1 MNHIDVNT
9 LLQKINHST
18 VAVIREDDCI
28 GCTKCIQACPFDS
41 ILGTSKLMHTVITDV
56 CTGCELCVSPC
67 PVDCID
73 VISVPKKS
81 ESEQKKFIEQSRQR
95 FEKRN
100 RRLAREK
107 ISEEDLFA
115 QNRSY
120 QEKKTE
126 IQAILKRITQKNHH
140 ETLLHK

>member
-1 MNHIDVNT
+1 MQNLKIDT
-9 LLQKINHST
+9 LLQKTNQLSI
-18 VAVIREDDCI
+18 AVIREEDCI

-41 ILGTSKLMHTVITDV
+41 IIGASKLMHTVITDV
-56 CTGCELCVSPC
+56 CTGCELCVPPC

-73 VISVPKKS
+73 IISVPKKS
-81 ESEQKKFIEQSRQR
+81 ESEQQKFIEQSRQR

-100 RRLAREK
+100 QRLAREK

-115 QNRSY
+115 QNRSC